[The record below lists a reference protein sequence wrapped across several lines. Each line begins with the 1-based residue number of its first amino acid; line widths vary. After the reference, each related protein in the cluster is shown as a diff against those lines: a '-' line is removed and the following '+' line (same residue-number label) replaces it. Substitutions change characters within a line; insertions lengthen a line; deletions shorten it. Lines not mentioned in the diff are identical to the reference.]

1 MIGFTRENL
10 NIRRWSRVEMGAVPG
25 DRIGGYKRFWMKG
38 RVLQAENLGNEGP
51 EATQPTGDQDPVFK
65 PELTFGL
72 ANL

>member
-1 MIGFTRENL
+1 M
-10 NIRRWSRVEMGAVPG
+10 EMGAVPG

-51 EATQPTGDQDPVFK
+51 EATQPTVDQDPVFK